1 MSPTN
6 WPTDL
11 PTNRRTKHVKVAGL
25 QLTIFILYIALSLH
39 FWIQGIIHLR
49 LSPVISPL
57 QVFGRIHMFIHSFTN
72 LLLHTFKKSFIH
84 LFIWLSFLSFIH
96 LIVYLLIYTYSL
108 FNCVH
113 RDFTISLG
121 WSVIRS
127 VGRSVPFLGSGQEED
142 KVLYNTGVICP
153 PVFYRTS
160 FPSGPLP
167 CFISLHFTITQS
179 RATGIADHILPLGD
193 LLRLLLLPRCPCD
206 LLQHCSCPPARDQ
219 GSHVSGHVLK
229 EIRWFFW
236 LMRKYLYLIQIK
248 C

>member
-1 MSPTN
+1 
-6 WPTDL
+6 
-11 PTNRRTKHVKVAGL
+11 
-25 QLTIFILYIALSLH
+25 
-39 FWIQGIIHLR
+39 
-49 LSPVISPL
+49 
-57 QVFGRIHMFIHSFTN
+57 MFIHSFTN

-206 LLQHCSCPPARDQ
+206 LLQHCSCPPARDW
-219 GSHVSGHVLK
+219 GSCVSGLVSLHVICLLA
-229 EIRWFFW
+229 IIYRSTV
-236 LMRKYLYLIQIK
+236 LMRHEKQYAANYVTSTNSFNFSAINSVEKNIVK
-248 C
+248 PIW